1 MNITWFHHKARAT
14 SNEPKAMS
22 QFGFWARKL
31 LQVFP
36 EGKAH
41 SHSTYF
47 ASHLVE
53 SFGREF
59 FSNPFPEEK

>member
-1 MNITWFHHKARAT
+1 
-14 SNEPKAMS
+14 
-22 QFGFWARKL
+22 L

-36 EGKAH
+36 EGRAH
-41 SHSTYF
+41 SHSNYF

-53 SFGREF
+53 SFGREL